1 VIFYTVARAIRRPT
15 RHQGKDDS
23 FHRLANLQDNGLLF
37 VMNDGTS
44 CHGAKGRIVRVAR
57 FYKMIALTGEQIAGL
72 LVRVT
77 ANRVDASVG
86 TLAIEESLGHAYRL
100 HRAVS

>member
-1 VIFYTVARAIRRPT
+1 
-15 RHQGKDDS
+15 
-23 FHRLANLQDNGLLF
+23 
-37 VMNDGTS
+37 MNDGTS

-86 TLAIEESLGHAYRL
+86 TLAIEESLGHACD
-100 HRAVS
+100 